1 MDDTAPDTLEVMTGT
16 ADVPLITVD
25 PVNDPVEVWVWYWLG
40 AAVTNV
46 PTSIDPFITEVTA
59 VVVTGVA
66 AAAAALND
74 ISANNANFFILFPRF
89 K

>member
-16 ADVPLITVD
+16 AAVPLITVD

-40 AAVTNV
+40 AAVMNV

-66 AAAAALND
+66 VTLND
-74 ISANNANFFILFPRF
+74 MSANNANFFILVFPRV

>member
-25 PVNDPVEVWVWYWLG
+25 PVNDPVDVWVWYWLG

-46 PTSIDPFITEVTA
+46 PTSMLPLRTEVTA

-66 AAAAALND
+66 AALND
-74 ISANNANFFILFPRF
+74 MSANSANFFILFPMVN
-89 K
+89 